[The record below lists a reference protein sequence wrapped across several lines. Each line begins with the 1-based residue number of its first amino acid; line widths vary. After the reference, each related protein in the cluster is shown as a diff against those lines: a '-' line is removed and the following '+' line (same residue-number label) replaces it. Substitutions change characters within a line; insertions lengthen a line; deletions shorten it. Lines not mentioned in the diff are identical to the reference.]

1 MDIEIDPKRAVV
13 FGLSKIP
20 EFGEVLSFLVEI
32 LWPDKGGE
40 DPWDLIKDR
49 TEQLINQK
57 IDDYAYGRVQAS
69 LNGIKDHFDEFKAT
83 LQATTD
89 PEHRFASFE
98 SLKGSFLDHA
108 PEFQQNQY
116 QTLLLPLFSQF
127 ANMHLSFLRTGYQHG
142 QDQMNLEPAE
152 VTLLRNDLK
161 STTKNYSDYVTVT
174 LDAAMN
180 VKFAE
185 LDPRIDFVRSMTLNV
200 VDYATLWKYMDPDAA
215 PPSGMPLP
223 REIFSPAAGVD
234 NPYFHQPSDQ
244 GYYPPPPSADKI
256 SRIMVW
262 GAAAIDAI
270 QVWYGDKATPK
281 MGGNGG
287 FLNQD
292 LNLADNG
299 HGELTLIE
307 TWSWDLVSGL
317 RLHCK
322 DGSIADAGAVGQE
335 RQLNL
340 SPPEGHYIS
349 SISVI
354 SRFHDATR
362 GWLYNDLVRT
372 LYCGF
377 KFNPDA
383 LTPQTFRGVHLPTK

>member
-161 STTKNYSDYVTVT
+161 STIKNYSDYVTVT
-174 LDAAMN
+174 LDA
-180 VKFAE
+180 
-185 LDPRIDFVRSMTLNV
+185 
-200 VDYATLWKYMDPDAA
+200 
-215 PPSGMPLP
+215 
-223 REIFSPAAGVD
+223 
-234 NPYFHQPSDQ
+234 
-244 GYYPPPPSADKI
+244 
-256 SRIMVW
+256 
-262 GAAAIDAI
+262 
-270 QVWYGDKATPK
+270 
-281 MGGNGG
+281 
-287 FLNQD
+287 
-292 LNLADNG
+292 
-299 HGELTLIE
+299 
-307 TWSWDLVSGL
+307 
-317 RLHCK
+317 
-322 DGSIADAGAVGQE
+322 
-335 RQLNL
+335 
-340 SPPEGHYIS
+340 
-349 SISVI
+349 
-354 SRFHDATR
+354 
-362 GWLYNDLVRT
+362 
-372 LYCGF
+372 
-377 KFNPDA
+377 
-383 LTPQTFRGVHLPTK
+383 